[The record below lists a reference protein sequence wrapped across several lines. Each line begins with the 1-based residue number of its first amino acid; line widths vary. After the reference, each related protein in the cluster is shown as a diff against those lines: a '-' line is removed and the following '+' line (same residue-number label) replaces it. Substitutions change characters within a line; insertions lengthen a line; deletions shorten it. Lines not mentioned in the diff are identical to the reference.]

1 MLRNKIYQNY
11 LSEIFKTFL
20 VILLALSLI
29 ALTVRAVSFLE
40 LIVDSGY
47 LLSTYFKYSILNILG
62 IIPKFIPLSFLIA
75 LIIFIIK
82 HKQDSEFIILWTSG
96 IKKIKLV
103 NLLFLFS
110 ISILLIHLIISIF
123 ITPMALNKSRN
134 ILSNNQI
141 NSFLPT
147 VRTQQF
153 SDSFSQFTFFV
164 EKKNGDNVKNIFLH
178 DKGSILKNLSPNVSN
193 TRNISIIASEGIVE
207 KNRLVLFEGQ
217 IISEKKGNIKGDVI
231 KFEQLNVNLNDLNT
245 RTIKKPKIQETS
257 TVKLINC
264 LIGKDLN
271 QDFCNQSFLN
281 EIVPTLNRRIV
292 LPFYIPVISLIC
304 CLLFLKTEKKYL
316 NNFNIFL
323 YSFCLLLFAE
333 LSVRFTGINVIT
345 QILFIT
351 LPIILMVIVYSFIL
365 LKFSS
370 EYKTNE

>member
-1 MLRNKIYQNY
+1 MLQNKIYQNY
-11 LSEIFKTFL
+11 LSEIFKTFF

-82 HKQDSEFIILWTSG
+82 HKQDSEFVILWTSG
-96 IKKIKLV
+96 IKKINLV

-351 LPIILMVIVYSFIL
+351 LPIILMVIVYGFIL
-365 LKFSS
+365 LKFSN

>member
-1 MLRNKIYQNY
+1 MLQNKIYQNY
-11 LSEIFKTFL
+11 LLEIFKTFL

-47 LLSTYFKYSILNILG
+47 LLSAYFKYSILNILG

-103 NLLFLFS
+103 NLLFVFS
-110 ISILLIHLIISIF
+110 ISILVINLLISIF

-134 ILSNNQI
+134 VLSNNEI

-147 VRTQQF
+147 IRTQQF

-164 EKKNGDNVKNIFLH
+164 EKKNGDNLKNIFLH
-178 DKGSILKNLSPNVSN
+178 DKGNVLRNLSPNVSN
-193 TRNISIIASEGIVE
+193 TQNISIIASEGIVE
-207 KNRLVLFEGQ
+207 KNRLILFDGQ
-217 IISEKKGNIKGDVI
+217 IISEKKEDFKGDVI

-257 TVKLINC
+257 TVKLMNC

-271 QDFCNQSFLN
+271 KDFCNQSFLN
-281 EIVPTLNRRIV
+281 EIVPTLNRRII

-304 CLLFLKTEKKYL
+304 CLLLIKNEKKYL
-316 NNFNIFL
+316 NDFNIFL
-323 YSFCLLLFAE
+323 YSFCILLFAE
-333 LSVRFTGINVIT
+333 LSVRFTGINFIT
-345 QILFIT
+345 QIIFIT
-351 LPIILMVIVYSFIL
+351 LPIILTIIIYSFIL
-365 LKFSS
+365 FKFSN
-370 EYKTNE
+370 EYKINE

>member
-1 MLRNKIYQNY
+1 MLQNKIYQNY
-11 LSEIFKTFL
+11 LSEIFKTFF

-82 HKQDSEFIILWTSG
+82 HKQDSEFVILWTSG
-96 IKKIKLV
+96 IKKINLV

-110 ISILLIHLIISIF
+110 ISILFIHLIISIF

-281 EIVPTLNRRIV
+281 EIMPTLNRRIV

-323 YSFCLLLFAE
+323 YSFCILLFAE

-351 LPIILMVIVYSFIL
+351 LPIILMVIVYGFIL
-365 LKFSS
+365 LKFSN

>member
-1 MLRNKIYQNY
+1 MLQNKIYQNY

-82 HKQDSEFIILWTSG
+82 HKQDSEFVILWTSG
-96 IKKIKLV
+96 MKKINLV

-257 TVKLINC
+257 TAKLINC

-281 EIVPTLNRRIV
+281 ELVPTLNRRIV

-351 LPIILMVIVYSFIL
+351 LPIILMVIVYGFIL
-365 LKFSS
+365 LKFSN

>member
-1 MLRNKIYQNY
+1 MLQNKIYQNY
-11 LSEIFKTFL
+11 LSEIFKTFF

-82 HKQDSEFIILWTSG
+82 HKQDSEFVILWTSG
-96 IKKIKLV
+96 IKKINLV

-110 ISILLIHLIISIF
+110 ISILFIHLIISIF

-134 ILSNNQI
+134 ILSSNQI
-141 NSFLPT
+141 NSFIPT

-153 SDSFSQFTFFV
+153 SDSFSAFTFFV
-164 EKKNGDNVKNIFLH
+164 EQKNGDNVKNIFLH

-323 YSFCLLLFAE
+323 YSFCILLFAE
-333 LSVRFTGINVIT
+333 LSVRFTGINFVN

-351 LPIILMVIVYSFIL
+351 LPIILMAIVYSFIL
-365 LKFSS
+365 LKFSN
-370 EYKTNE
+370 EYKINE

>member
-1 MLRNKIYQNY
+1 MLQNKIYQNY
-11 LSEIFKTFL
+11 LSEILKTFL

-75 LIIFIIK
+75 LVIFLIK
-82 HKQDSEFIILWTSG
+82 HKQDSEFVILWTSG
-96 IKKIKLV
+96 IKKINLV

-110 ISILLIHLIISIF
+110 IAILLIHLFISIF

-134 ILSNNQI
+134 ILSSNKI

-147 VRTQQF
+147 IRTQQF

-193 TRNISIIASEGIVE
+193 TQNISIIASEGIVE
-207 KNRLVLFEGQ
+207 NNRLILFEGQ
-217 IISEKKGNIKGDVI
+217 IISEKKENLKGDVI
-231 KFEQLNVNLNDLNT
+231 KFEQLNVNLNDLNV

-257 TVKLINC
+257 TIKLINC

-271 QDFCNQSFLN
+271 QDFCNRSFLD
-281 EIVPTLNRRIV
+281 EIVPTLNRRII
-292 LPFYIPVISLIC
+292 LPFYIPVICLVC
-304 CLLFLKTEKKYL
+304 CLLLIKTEKKYF
-316 NNFNIFL
+316 NNFNVFL

-333 LSVRFTGINVIT
+333 LSVRFTGINFIT

-351 LPIILMVIVYSFIL
+351 LPIILVIIVYSFIL
-365 LKFSS
+365 FKFSN
-370 EYKTNE
+370 EYKINE

>member
-1 MLRNKIYQNY
+1 MLLNKIYQNY

-47 LLSTYFKYSILNILG
+47 LLSAYFKYSILNILG

-110 ISILLIHLIISIF
+110 ISILVINLLISIF

-134 ILSNNQI
+134 VLSNNEI

-147 VRTQQF
+147 IRTQQF

-164 EKKNGDNVKNIFLH
+164 EKKNGNNLKNIFLH
-178 DKGSILKNLSPNVSN
+178 DKGSVLRNLSPNVSN
-193 TRNISIIASEGIVE
+193 TQNISITASEGIVE
-207 KNRLVLFEGQ
+207 KNRLILFEGQ
-217 IISEKKGNIKGDVI
+217 IISEKKEDFKGDVI
-231 KFEQLNVNLNDLNT
+231 KFEQLNVNLSDLNT

-271 QDFCNQSFLN
+271 KDFCNQSFLN
-281 EIVPTLNRRIV
+281 EIVPTLNRRII

-304 CLLFLKTEKKYL
+304 CLLLIKNEKKYL
-316 NNFNIFL
+316 NDFSIFL
-323 YSFCLLLFAE
+323 YSFCILLFAE
-333 LSVRFTGINVIT
+333 LSVRFTGINFIT
-345 QILFIT
+345 QIIFIT
-351 LPIILMVIVYSFIL
+351 LPIILTIIVYSFIL
-365 LKFSS
+365 FKFSN
-370 EYKTNE
+370 EYKINE

>member
-1 MLRNKIYQNY
+1 MLQNKIYQNY
-11 LSEIFKTFL
+11 LSEIFKTFF

-82 HKQDSEFIILWTSG
+82 HKQDSEFVILWTSG
-96 IKKIKLV
+96 IKKINLV

-281 EIVPTLNRRIV
+281 EIVPTLNRRII

-333 LSVRFTGINVIT
+333 LSVRFTGIN
-345 QILFIT
+345 
-351 LPIILMVIVYSFIL
+351 
-365 LKFSS
+365 
-370 EYKTNE
+370 

>member
-1 MLRNKIYQNY
+1 MLQNKIYQNY
-11 LSEIFKTFL
+11 ILEIFKTFF

-62 IIPKFIPLSFLIA
+62 IIPKFIPLSFLIS

-82 HKQDSEFIILWTSG
+82 HKQDSEFVILWTSG
-96 IKKIKLV
+96 IKKINLV

-110 ISILLIHLIISIF
+110 ISILFINLTISIF

-134 ILSNNQI
+134 ILSSNQV

-153 SDSFSQFTFFV
+153 SDSFSKFTFFV
-164 EKKNGDNVKNIFLH
+164 EKKNGNNVKNIFLH
-178 DKGSILKNLSPNVSN
+178 DKGNILKNLSPNVSN
-193 TRNISIIASEGIVE
+193 TQNISIIASEGVIE
-207 KNRLVLFEGQ
+207 NNRLILFEGQ
-217 IISEKKGNIKGDVI
+217 IISEKKENFKGDVI
-231 KFEQLNVNLNDLNT
+231 RFDQLNVNLNNLNA

-257 TVKLINC
+257 TLKLFNC
-264 LIGKDLN
+264 LIGKDKN
-271 QDFCNQSFLN
+271 KDYCNQSFLN
-281 EIVPTLNRRIV
+281 EIMPTLNRRII

-304 CLLFLKTEKKYL
+304 CLLLIRTEKKYL

-323 YSFCLLLFAE
+323 YSFCILLFAE
-333 LSVRFTGINVIT
+333 LSVRFTGINFIT
-345 QILFIT
+345 QILFVA
-351 LPIILMVIVYSFIL
+351 LPIILTVIIYSFIL
-365 LKFSS
+365 FKFSN
-370 EYKTNE
+370 EYKINE

>member
-1 MLRNKIYQNY
+1 MLQNKIYQNY
-11 LSEIFKTFL
+11 LSEIFKTFF

-82 HKQDSEFIILWTSG
+82 HKQDSEFVILWTSG
-96 IKKIKLV
+96 IKKINLV

-110 ISILLIHLIISIF
+110 ISILFIHLIISIF

-281 EIVPTLNRRIV
+281 EIMPTLNRRIV

-351 LPIILMVIVYSFIL
+351 LPIILMVIVYGFIL
-365 LKFSS
+365 LKFSN